1 MQTAPTAAMVYVVA
15 TTIVVTF
22 QVLLAFGAPWGTYT
36 MGGSFPGRLPP
47 LMRVLA
53 AAQAVVLSL
62 LAFVVLSAA
71 GMSVP
76 GLTAG
81 RPWLIWVV
89 VALTLVGVLL
99 NLASRSRGERRLW
112 VPVSAVLL
120 LSSLTVALAGG

>member
-1 MQTAPTAAMVYVVA
+1 
-15 TTIVVTF
+15 
-22 QVLLAFGAPWGTYT
+22 
-36 MGGSFPGRLPP
+36 MGGSFPVRLPP